1 MQAMDNMN
9 VIIEV
14 LKIQETIAK
23 AHEYFQ
29 NDELMMN
36 SVKSP
41 LVLKVKLIGMN
52 KFNHLINT

>member
-1 MQAMDNMN
+1 MIHIQIKHLICITKKNNQVAPMQAMDNMN

-29 NDELMMN
+29 NDEQC
-36 SVKSP
+36 
-41 LVLKVKLIGMN
+41 
-52 KFNHLINT
+52 